1 MDAPYFFEGKAN
13 FVNFYSNICY
23 FLSVMQGISSDAF
36 QGEGKLHIS
45 RSVQVEVEVA
55 QTRVFLS
62 GSLSLSLVHKN

>member
-1 MDAPYFFEGKAN
+1 MNSSLSDSQVLFGQDSVFT
-13 FVNFYSNICY
+13 FY
-23 FLSVMQGISSDAF
+23 FLSVMQGISSNAF

-55 QTRVFLS
+55 QTLVFLS